1 MKDRNGQHLKSIAP
15 RHKRKGKVRTMCLTK
30 KKTERMMEF
39 AIILVTISIGFALSL
54 YISGYLGSIR
64 AEDFELVT
72 KVGSTANNLYAQLVK
87 YSSVAAGL
95 ALVIA
100 LLEMIVFQNDQKIDR
115 AKSWAWRIVIVFVI
129 INVIPSII
137 NFGLSIAG
145 KDSGSTITLS

>member
-1 MKDRNGQHLKSIAP
+1 
-15 RHKRKGKVRTMCLTK
+15 MCLTK